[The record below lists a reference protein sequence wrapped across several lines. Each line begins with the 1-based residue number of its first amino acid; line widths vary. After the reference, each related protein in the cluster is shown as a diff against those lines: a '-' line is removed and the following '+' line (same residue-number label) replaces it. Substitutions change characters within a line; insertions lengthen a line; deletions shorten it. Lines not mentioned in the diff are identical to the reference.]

1 MIALEVKNLNV
12 QYHTTNRKVH
22 ACSDVNFSLKE
33 QESLGIVGE
42 SGSGKSTLA
51 LAVLRLLPA
60 HVASISGS
68 ALYKGMDLISIEQ
81 DMLNDLR
88 WKKIAIVFQKS
99 MNSLSPVHKISKQ
112 MADIYRVHEPEA
124 SHKVIRDR
132 IFELFTLVNLS
143 DRVYNLYPHELS
155 GGMMQRIS
163 IAVSLLHNPE
173 ILIMDESTTALDVV
187 TEGQILS
194 EIMELEKKLNLTR
207 IMITH
212 DISVVASTCKR
223 IAVMYAGCMM
233 EVGEV
238 IDVLV
243 SPKHPY
249 TQALKRSF
257 PNFIGEKTGLHGIP
271 GTLPDLTIE
280 AQGCVFAPRCN
291 KATEIC
297 QSQRPQLTQVGNN
310 WQIYCH
316 HVGD

>member
-12 QYHTTNRKVH
+12 QYHTANRKVH
-22 ACSDVNFSLKE
+22 ACSDVNFLLHE

-68 ALYKGMDLISIEQ
+68 VLYNGVDLLSIDQ
-81 DMLNDLR
+81 KTLNDLR

-112 MADIYRVHEPEA
+112 MADIYRIHEPES
-124 SHKVIRDR
+124 SHNLIRKR

-194 EIMELEKKLNLTR
+194 EIMELEKKLNLSR

-233 EVGEV
+233 EVGNV
-238 IDVLV
+238 VDVLV
-243 SPKHPY
+243 NPKHPY

-291 KATEIC
+291 RATEIC
-297 QSQRPQLTQVGNN
+297 QVQRPHSTQIGNN
-310 WQIYCH
+310 WQVYCH
-316 HVGD
+316 HAGE

>member
-22 ACSDVNFSLKE
+22 ACSDVNFSLQA

-60 HVASISGS
+60 HIAAVSGS
-68 ALYKGMDLISIEQ
+68 ALYRGVDLISVEQ
-81 DMLNDLR
+81 EKLNDLR

-112 MADIYRVHEPEA
+112 MADIFRVHEPEA
-124 SHKVIRDR
+124 SHKIIRDR

-223 IAVMYAGCMM
+223 IAVMYAGCLM
-233 EVGEV
+233 EVGDV
-238 IDVLV
+238 FDVLV
-243 SPKHPY
+243 NPKHPY

-257 PNFIGEKTGLHGIP
+257 PNFIGEKTALHGIP

-280 AQGCVFAPRCN
+280 AQGCVFAPRCK

-297 QSQRPQLTQVGNN
+297 VTQRPQCTQIGNN
-310 WQIYCH
+310 WQVYCH

>member
-310 WQIYCH
+310 WQVYCH